1 MIFGSHETDSIFF
14 YLSLHFI
21 SAHVYNGWTHLHR
34 RRFRK
39 HKTFPFRH
47 LERQRPRYIKT
58 DSVTKG
64 LCSLIYLH
72 VGVHE
77 SCKFKWICAML
88 ISLIMLN
95 AWCRLTSSSYLRRR
109 VTTGTGAVVLGCHS
123 SLLLSSQSIPL
134 FCCQITVSHNAL
146 IHCTRI
152 TCAQV
157 LTATQTAVALMT
169 CRCGVVT
176 RAVT

>member
-1 MIFGSHETDSIFF
+1 MF
-14 YLSLHFI
+14 
-21 SAHVYNGWTHLHR
+21 VYNGWTHLHR

-64 LCSLIYLH
+64 LCSLIYLQYMNH
-72 VGVHE
+72 LNLSG
-77 SCKFKWICAML
+77 STQAMPM
-88 ISLIMLN
+88 SLIMLS
-95 AWCRLTSSSYLRRR
+95 AWCRLTSSYLRRR
-109 VTTGTGAVVLGCHS
+109 VTTGAGAAVLGCHGS
-123 SLLLSSQSIPL
+123 LLSSQCIPL
-134 FCCQITVSHNAL
+134 FFCQITVSHNAL

-152 TCAQV
+152 ACAQV

-169 CRCGVVT
+169 CRCDVVT
-176 RAVT
+176 CAVT